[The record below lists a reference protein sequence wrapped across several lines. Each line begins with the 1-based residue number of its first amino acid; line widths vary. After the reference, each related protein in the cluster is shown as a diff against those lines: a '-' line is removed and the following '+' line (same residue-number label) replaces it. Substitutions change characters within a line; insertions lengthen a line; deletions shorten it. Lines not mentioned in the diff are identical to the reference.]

1 MRKQLTEA
9 MVARQ
14 APPETGRLEIFD
26 SIVPALAL
34 RVTPTGARTYVV
46 RGRVKGRPESIRVT
60 VGDAR
65 GMKLS
70 DARQQASDV
79 LQQMRAGNDPRRGE
93 QRDITLAELVD
104 DWVALHL
111 ARRSERYRDEAV
123 RAIRYAFP
131 QLLQRPAA
139 QITKADAVTVLDR
152 LVRAGKTVMAGRT
165 LAYSRAAFS
174 WAQKRDLVPTNP
186 FANLP
191 IAAGG
196 TERDRVLIDD
206 ELVKVWTATG
216 KLGYPFGPCVRLMTL
231 TLQREDE
238 VAGMRWSELDL
249 DRSLW
254 RIPGARMKNGR
265 AHDVHL
271 SEPARA
277 ILRDLPHI
285 DGCDFVFTTT
295 GRTPISGF
303 SKAKRR
309 LDAMAGIDPWR
320 LHDLRR
326 TGVTKLAALGFDS
339 IVVDK
344 LLAHQPAKLR
354 GVAGVYQRHDF
365 ARERAMALDAWAA
378 HVTGE
383 QVDNITPLR
392 AAQ

>member
-216 KLGYPFGPCVRLMTL
+216 KLGYPFGPSVRLMTL

>member
-79 LQQMRAGNDPRRGE
+79 PQQMRAGNDPRRGE

-206 ELVKVWTATG
+206 ELVKVCTASG
-216 KLGYPFGPCVRLMTL
+216 K
-231 TLQREDE
+231 
-238 VAGMRWSELDL
+238 
-249 DRSLW
+249 
-254 RIPGARMKNGR
+254 
-265 AHDVHL
+265 
-271 SEPARA
+271 
-277 ILRDLPHI
+277 
-285 DGCDFVFTTT
+285 
-295 GRTPISGF
+295 
-303 SKAKRR
+303 
-309 LDAMAGIDPWR
+309 
-320 LHDLRR
+320 
-326 TGVTKLAALGFDS
+326 
-339 IVVDK
+339 
-344 LLAHQPAKLR
+344 
-354 GVAGVYQRHDF
+354 
-365 ARERAMALDAWAA
+365 
-378 HVTGE
+378 
-383 QVDNITPLR
+383 
-392 AAQ
+392 

>member
-1 MRKQLTEA
+1 M
-9 MVARQ
+9 ARQ

-365 ARERAMALDAWAA
+365 ARERAMALDAWAS
-378 HVTGE
+378 HVTGGR
-383 QVDNITPLR
+383 VDNVTPLR